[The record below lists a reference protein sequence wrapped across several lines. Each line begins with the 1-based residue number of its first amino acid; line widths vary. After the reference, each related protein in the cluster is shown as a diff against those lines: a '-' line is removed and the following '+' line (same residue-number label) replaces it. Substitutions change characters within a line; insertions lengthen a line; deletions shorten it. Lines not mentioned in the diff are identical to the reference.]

1 MKDIDHYPDVAHL
14 WIKSAFDE
22 TTHPCQNLW
31 HTERDVFSRSATD
44 KPVFSARR
52 RIRKVH

>member
-31 HTERDVFSRSATD
+31 YTERDVFSRSATD